1 MAFGAS
7 GPFHHEEGPLAAKA
21 LTGTC
26 CKFGRHAEDQESQPQ
41 QLFPGVRLHAERSF
55 ECIHSFPA
63 SLQTHPQM
71 RTRGSGK
78 VASLRSQQ
86 AGAAPALTAEERR
99 TTRGGRR
106 PRDQSGW
113 RAEVLEDPHLPPPP
127 WGVTAQVCEVPR
139 PWSQAE
145 DVVEPPL
152 PAVVLTILAR
162 NAEHSLPHYLGA
174 LERLDYPRARLAL
187 WCATDHNTDNS
198 TQMLQEW
205 LAAVGDDYAAVVWRP
220 EGDPRSY
227 PDEEGPKHW
236 TKERHQFLMELKQ
249 EALTFARDW
258 GADYILFAD
267 TDNILTNNQTL
278 RLLIEQG
285 LPVVAPMLD
294 SQTYYSN
301 FWCGITPQGYY
312 RRTADYFP
320 TKNRQRRGCFRVP
333 MVHSTFLVSLRAEGA
348 AQLAFYP
355 PHPNYTWPFDDII
368 VFAYA
373 CQAAGV
379 TVHVCNE
386 HRYGYMNV
394 PVKSHQGLEDE
405 KVNFIHL
412 ILEALVDGPPM
423 QASGHVSR
431 PPKRPSKMGFDEVF
445 VISLARRPDR
455 RERMLSSLWEMEISG
470 RVVEAVDGRTLN
482 SSIMRN
488 LGVDLLP
495 GYQDPY
501 SGRTLT
507 KGEVGCFLS
516 HYSIWEEVAARGLA
530 QVLVFED
537 DVRFESN
544 FRGRLERLMEEVEA
558 EKLPWDLIYLGRKQV
573 NPEEEA
579 AVERLPHLVVA
590 GYSYWTL
597 AYVLSLAGARKLL
610 ASQPLRRMLPVDE
623 FLPIMFDRHPNEQY
637 KAHFWPRDLRAFS
650 ARPLLAAPT
659 HYAGDAEWLSDT
671 ETSSPWD
678 DDSGR
683 IVSWSGS
690 HKTLRDPRLDLA
702 GSSGHSLPTPPHP
715 RDEL

>member
-1 MAFGAS
+1 M
-7 GPFHHEEGPLAAKA
+7 PLQGC
-21 LTGTC
+21 LVT
-26 CKFGRHAEDQESQPQ
+26 
-41 QLFPGVRLHAERSF
+41 RLHAERSF

>member
-1 MAFGAS
+1 M
-7 GPFHHEEGPLAAKA
+7 P
-21 LTGTC
+21 
-26 CKFGRHAEDQESQPQ
+26 
-41 QLFPGVRLHAERSF
+41 
-55 ECIHSFPA
+55 
-63 SLQTHPQM
+63 
-71 RTRGSGK
+71 
-78 VASLRSQQ
+78 VAP
-86 AGAAPALTAEERR
+86 AAPLFQLLLLL
-99 TTRGGRR
+99 G
-106 PRDQSGW
+106 
-113 RAEVLEDPHLPPPP
+113 
-127 WGVTAQVCEVPR
+127 
-139 PWSQAE
+139 PWSQAAG
-145 DVVEPPL
+145 VVEPPL

-205 LAAVGDDYAAVVWRP
+205 LAAVRDDYAAVVWRP
-220 EGDPRSY
+220 EGEPRSY

-258 GADYILFAD
+258 GADYIL
-267 TDNILTNNQTL
+267 L
-278 RLLIEQG
+278 RLSLAPIPEPVLQTRSLVQKQTYWFTVCRYRQHSDQQPDAEASHRAGAARRGPDAG
-285 LPVVAPMLD
+285 LPDLLL
-294 SQTYYSN
+294 Q
-301 FWCGITPQGYY
+301 
-312 RRTADYFP
+312 
-320 TKNRQRRGCFRVP
+320 
-333 MVHSTFLVSLRAEGA
+333 FLVRDHA
-348 AQLAFYP
+348 P
-355 PHPNYTWPFDDII
+355 
-368 VFAYA
+368 
-373 CQAAGV
+373 GV

-423 QASGHVSR
+423 RASVHVSR

-482 SSIMRN
+482 SSIMRS

-579 AVERLPHLVVA
+579 AVERLPQLVVA

-597 AYVLSLAGARKLL
+597 AYVLSLAGAHKLL

-683 IVSWSGS
+683 IISWSGS
-690 HKTLRDPRLDLA
+690 HKTLRGPRLDLA
-702 GSSGHSLPTPPHP
+702 GSSGHSLPPPPHP